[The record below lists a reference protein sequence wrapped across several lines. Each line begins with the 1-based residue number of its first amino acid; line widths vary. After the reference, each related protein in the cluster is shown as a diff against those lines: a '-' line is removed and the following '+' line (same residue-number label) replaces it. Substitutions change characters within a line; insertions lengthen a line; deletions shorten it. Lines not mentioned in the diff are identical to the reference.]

1 MLKYIDKC
9 NDTKQKLLKVQN
21 NMNELNKLM
30 KNDIDKMHT
39 FNDINNN
46 KLNNLKLKK
55 CIKTIIELE
64 KKSN

>member
-39 FNDINNN
+39 LNDINNN